1 MAALESGGERRIHPI
16 PSPSGNDLYLGPLFV
31 HAYGLM
37 YMLGVAAAVW
47 LTIRRWGRRGR
58 IASSSITSPPG
69 HSPRDSWA
77 DACITWPPAGTR
89 SRLTGGDQFAIW
101 KGGLGI

>member
-1 MAALESGGERRIHPI
+1 MSDAFI

-47 LTIRRWGRRGR
+47 LTIRRWVDAAW
-58 IASSSITSPPG
+58 IASSSMT
-69 HSPRDSWA
+69 
-77 DACITWPPAGTR
+77 
-89 SRLTGGDQFAIW
+89 
-101 KGGLGI
+101 

>member
-1 MAALESGGERRIHPI
+1 MSDAFI

-47 LTIRRWGRRGR
+47 LTIRRWGRRGMDR
-58 IASSSITSPPG
+58 QLVYDVAA
-69 HSPRDSWA
+69 WA
-77 DACITWPPAGTR
+77 FPAG
-89 SRLTGGDQFAIW
+89 L
-101 KGGLGI
+101 LGERVHHLATSWNEVPAHRWGPIRELEKEDWESGAG